1 MKKVLVLLSVMC
13 SLVTVA
19 VAQNIQLHYD
29 LGRAMY
35 NSLDNRPWVTT
46 TVEMFKAD
54 KWGSTYFFV
63 DMDYTSKGVDC
74 AYWEIGR
81 DLKFWEAPV
90 AAHIEYNGG
99 LNYINNAY
107 LVGPNYSW
115 NSADF
120 SKGFTFS
127 AMYKYIQKNPEPN
140 SFQLTATWYL
150 NLWKGRF
157 TFSGFADFWREK
169 HTDAKGNNHNL
180 IFISEPQFWFNLNK
194 FKHVNENLNLSIGSE
209 WELSQNFAVRDGF
222 YFIPTLA
229 MKWTFN

>member
-1 MKKVLVLLSVMC
+1 MKKVLVLFSVMC
-13 SLVTVA
+13 LLVTAA

-169 HTDAKGNNHNL
+169 HADAKGNNHNL

-209 WELSQNFAVRDGF
+209 WELSQNFAVHDGF